1 VRDMKSDKQAP
12 GPDDHFEAET
22 LVAEC
27 DRLGM
32 MLPGAAADLLAR
44 HLDMVYEANEHTNL
58 TRVPRDS
65 APMLHVADSLS
76 GLAAMEDSPEGPW
89 ADIGSG
95 AGFPGIP
102 LAVLSRRHVDLIE
115 SVGKKAAVLSGISQ
129 ELCLD
134 VSVLACRAE
143 EAAESRPGSWSAVA
157 ARAVAPLPALVE
169 LASPLLIQGGVL
181 VCWKGALTG
190 EEEAR
195 GARSARIVGMEHAT
209 TTRVLLPGGA
219 ERAIVVFRKTGS
231 PSLQLPRRPGRAQRS
246 PLA

>member
-1 VRDMKSDKQAP
+1 VEEIERRGP
-12 GPDDHFEAET
+12 GPGSHAAATDA
-22 LVAEC
+22 LIAEC
-27 DRLGM
+27 GRLGIV
-32 MLPGAAADLLAR
+32 LSPSAADLLAQQLR
-44 HLDMVYEANEHTNL
+44 MVYEANEHTNL
-58 TRVPRDS
+58 TRVAWDR

-76 GLAAMEDSPEGPW
+76 GLAPMEDSPAGPW

-102 LAVLSRRHVDLIE
+102 LAVLSGRHVDLIE
-115 SVGKKAAVLSGISQ
+115 SVGKKAAVLSAISQ

-143 EAAESRPGSWSAVA
+143 EAAERRPKGWSAVA

-169 LASPLLIQGGVL
+169 LASPLLVRGGVL
-181 VCWKGALTG
+181 VCWKGALTS

-195 GARSARIVGMEHAT
+195 GEKAARVAGMSPAT
-209 TTRVLLPGGA
+209 TRRFTLPDGE
-219 ERAIVVFRKTGS
+219 ERAIVSYVKTGP
-231 PSLQLPRRPGRAQRS
+231 PSLRLPRRPGLAQRS

>member
-1 VRDMKSDKQAP
+1 VRETNHGAQVPGSD
-12 GPDDHFEAET
+12 
-22 LVAEC
+22 
-27 DRLGM
+27 DRL
-32 MLPGAAADLLAR
+32 AADALISECGRLGIVLTAVIADALAR
-44 HLDMVYEANEHTNL
+44 HLRMVYGANEHTNL
-58 TRVPRDS
+58 TRVPWDA

-76 GLAAMEDSPEGPW
+76 GLAWMEDSPSGPW

-102 LAVLSRRHVDLIE
+102 LAVLSGRHVDLIE
-115 SVGKKAAVLSGISQ
+115 SVRKKATVLSAICE

-143 EAAESRPGSWSAVA
+143 TAAEMRPGGWSAVS

-169 LASPLLIQGGVL
+169 LASPLLVQGGML
-181 VCWKGALTG
+181 VCWKGALTS

-195 GARSARIVGMEHAT
+195 GARAARIVGMSPAT
-209 TTRVLLPGGA
+209 TRRFQLPDGA
-219 ERAIVVFRKTGS
+219 ERAIVTYVRTGR
-231 PSLQLPRRPGRAQRS
+231 PSVGLPRRPGMAQRS